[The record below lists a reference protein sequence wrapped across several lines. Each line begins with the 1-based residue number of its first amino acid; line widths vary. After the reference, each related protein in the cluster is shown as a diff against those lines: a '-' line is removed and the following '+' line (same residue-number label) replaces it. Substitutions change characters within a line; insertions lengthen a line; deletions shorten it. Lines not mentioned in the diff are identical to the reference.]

1 MRPQRRGKSGGGRT
15 PSWRQGERRNW
26 MRNCGEGGPGVRGD
40 DWNEKKTT
48 TTTTTTTTMM
58 MI

>member
-1 MRPQRRGKSGGGRT
+1 
-15 PSWRQGERRNW
+15 